1 MKPAKFTYHEPLSLE
16 DAFQLLE
23 EHGDEAKIIAGG
35 QSLIPV
41 MNLRLAQPEHLI
53 DINAIDGLSGI
64 SEGGERMTIGA
75 LTRHAD
81 VEGSVLLKE
90 RCPILPAAAHRIGH
104 TAIRSRGTMGGS
116 LVNADPAAEWS
127 LIAILLNAEMTV
139 SSAGGDRTAQACDFI
154 QSVYTSDVAED
165 EILTAIRFPVL
176 KDDEGWSIQQI
187 CRRAGD
193 FAIVAVAAT
202 MRLDSSGA
210 IEHLRIGIGCMDV
223 TPLRMSD
230 AEDTAIG
237 QRPDEAWVASVS
249 AAAAQLGDPE
259 DDMHASATYRREVC
273 EVLVSQALNEALQR
287 ARGQGDNAHG

>member
-1 MKPAKFTYHEPLSLE
+1 MKPAKFTYHDPLSLE
-16 DAFQLLE
+16 EAFQLLA
-23 EHGDEAKIIAGG
+23 EHGGEAKILAGG

-41 MNLRLAQPEHLI
+41 MNLRLAQPEHII
-53 DINAIDGLSGI
+53 DINAINGLADIGEAS
-64 SEGGERMTIGA
+64 ERMTIGA

-81 VEGSVLLKE
+81 VEGSALLKE
-90 RCPILPAAAHRIGH
+90 RCPILPAAAHLIGH

-127 LIAILLNAEMTV
+127 LMAILLDAEMTV
-139 SSAGGDRTAQACDFI
+139 SSARGERTVQACDFI

-165 EILTAIRFPVL
+165 EILTTISFPVL
-176 KDDEGWSIQQI
+176 KNGEGWSIQQI

-202 MRLDSSGA
+202 ICLDTSGA
-210 IEHLRIGIGCMDV
+210 IEHLRIGIGGMDV
-223 TPLRMSD
+223 TPLRMSVT
-230 AEDTAIG
+230 EDTATG
-237 QRPDEAWVASVS
+237 KLPDEAWVASVA

-259 DDMHASATYRREVC
+259 NDMHASAIYRREVC

-287 ARGQGDNAHG
+287 THGQGGDAHG